1 MRFDAP
7 TFARAALAVMS
18 ATGTDRAI
26 PTTYKTLA
34 IEQHLRGVRLVAT
47 DRSMLLTAYVPDLEH
62 EYDSPPSDA
71 TLPERTIV
79 ASDIKGRGRGL
90 LGFIKSLA
98 AEIPVDDYAPGQ
110 IELRLD
116 FDARMP
122 ADDDTQAALEGMDAR
137 AVVLSV
143 PDRERVHLEVIPVT
157 FPDWRNTVAKHV
169 PTPATEIALN
179 PEIVERL
186 TKARRHA
193 AGPLVVTFGR
203 DGGTALL
210 EYGES
215 DPRVHGAIVPVRRDD
230 DGAGGSEQPAL
241 VVVRSDGSIGDDLDD
256 TDERPATPDIDDVIS
271 PSADAPFPPQLV
283 RDALDLVVSTQ
294 FGSTSMLKRKLGIG
308 YERANALMG
317 LLEQHGVVGPTD
329 GRTAR
334 DVLVR
339 PEQVDEV
346 AASILGDS

>member
-7 TFARAALAVMS
+7 TIARAWLAVAA
-18 ATGTDRAI
+18 ATGTDRNI
-26 PTTYKTLA
+26 PTTYKTIA

-47 DRSMLLTAYVPDLEH
+47 DRSMLLTAYVPDLDH

-79 ASDIKGRGRGL
+79 ASDINGRGRGL
-90 LGFIKSLA
+90 LGFVRSLA
-98 AEIPVDDYAPGQ
+98 AQIPADDYAPGQ

-122 ADDDTQAALEGMDAR
+122 ADGDTQEPLEGMDTS

-143 PDRERVHLEVIPVT
+143 PDRERVYLEVVPVT
-157 FPDWRNTVAKHV
+157 FPEWRNTVAKHV
-169 PTPATEIALN
+169 ATPADEIALN
-179 PEIVERL
+179 PELLERL
-186 TKARRHA
+186 TKARKTA
-193 AGPLVVTFGR
+193 AGPLVITFGR

-215 DPRVHGAIVPVRRDD
+215 DPRVHGALVPVRRDD
-230 DGAGGSEQPAL
+230 DTAGGSEQPAL
-241 VVVRSDGSIGDDLDD
+241 VVVRSDGSID
-256 TDERPATPDIDDVIS
+256 DDVNE
-271 PSADAPFPPQLV
+271 ADNPAPGDPG
-283 RDALDLVVSTQ
+283 DALAGETPELIRQAVDLVVSTQ
-294 FGSTSMLKRKLGIG
+294 FGSTSMLKRKLAIG
-308 YERANALMG
+308 YERANRVMA

-339 PEQVDEV
+339 PEQIDEV
-346 AASILGDS
+346 VESIVGDGS